1 MISILTVGIHQL
13 VPNVEVIK
21 MDSHAL
27 SSQYELVAGDGTE
40 TPQRPSVSLE
50 GDFGAGLRALDSDA
64 GVRGDF
70 ATGARSTSPLTPAGD
85 FATGLRLDPAA
96 ERVRGDFGTGQ
107 RANRSDSPGHYSQP
121 THRAV
126 PALA

>member
-1 MISILTVGIHQL
+1 
-13 VPNVEVIK
+13 
-21 MDSHAL
+21 MDAHAL
-27 SSQYELVAGDGTE
+27 SSQYELAAGDGTDI
-40 TPQRPSVSLE
+40 PQRPSVSFD

-85 FATGLRLDPAA
+85 FATGLRADPAA

-107 RANRSDSPGHYSQP
+107 RANRSDRPGHYGQP
-121 THRAV
+121 THRAL